1 MRNQKKNQ
9 RKRVLVTGGLGFI
22 GRVLVRELLKN
33 SSVNS
38 IDIVDNLSNSK
49 SPYNGEFPKNVSF
62 IESSVADF
70 SSSKKYSKIY
80 HLASPVGPAGV
91 LNYAG
96 QMGPMII
103 SDTFKMAQI
112 AIEQDARFL
121 DVSTSEVYGRDPGK
135 VSQAEDI
142 DKVVPANVTIRLE
155 YGTSKLAS
163 EVSLLNLA
171 KVTNLRVNIV
181 RPFNIVGPGQSGE
194 VGFALPRFVNQ
205 ALTGEDI
212 TVFGNGSQ
220 RRTFTSVNDF
230 VRAII
235 RIMDSDIESEIFNV
249 GNPANECS
257 VLDLAR
263 IVNKLAG
270 SKSRI
275 ILCDPKTI
283 YGNLYAE
290 AWNKIPNIRKIQRMT
305 GWSPFESIE
314 DIVNEAIRIA
324 KEN

>member
-1 MRNQKKNQ
+1 
-9 RKRVLVTGGLGFI
+9 
-22 GRVLVRELLKN
+22 
-33 SSVNS
+33 
-38 IDIVDNLSNSK
+38 
-49 SPYNGEFPKNVSF
+49 
-62 IESSVADF
+62 
-70 SSSKKYSKIY
+70 
-80 HLASPVGPAGV
+80 
-91 LNYAG
+91 
-96 QMGPMII
+96 MGPMII